1 MAGCIENHVQLM
13 ASVRNITHGG
23 LNRESRP
30 VNGFRRNIMYG
41 GLYRE
46 SRPVNGFS
54 EEHYVWRVV
63 SRITSR

>member
-13 ASVRNITHGG
+13 ASV
-23 LNRESRP
+23 
-30 VNGFRRNIMYG
+30 RNIMYG

-54 EEHYVWRVV
+54 EEYYVRLAVL
-63 SRITSR
+63 RITSSQWLQ

>member
-30 VNGFRRNIMYG
+30 VNGF
-41 GLYRE
+41 
-46 SRPVNGFS
+46 S

-63 SRITSR
+63 SRITSS